1 MNMSHCRFENTL
13 KDLRDCTEHMDDEL
27 SETEER
33 CRTKLIELIK
43 DLSMNYCHLVEDE
56 DCESEESE

>member
-13 KDLRDCTEHMDDEL
+13 KDLRDCVEHIEDEL
-27 SETEER
+27 SESEER
-33 CRTKLIELIK
+33 CREMILRVIK
-43 DLSMNYCHLVEDE
+43 DLAMNYCHLVEDE

>member
-13 KDLRDCTEHMDDEL
+13 KALRDCTEHMDDEL

-43 DLSMNYCHLVEDE
+43 DLAMDYCDLGEEDYDDSE
-56 DCESEESE
+56 DCE

>member
-1 MNMSHCRFENTL
+1 MSHCRFENTL
-13 KDLRDCTEHMDDEL
+13 KALRDCTEHMDDEL

-43 DLSMNYCHLVEDE
+43 DLAMDYCDLVEEDYDDSE
-56 DCESEESE
+56 DCE